1 MVNVLK
7 KNQTN
12 NTNFKSDMEHIRRK
26 RRSNKEIED
35 TIIEVATQSII
46 EKGFNG
52 ITATGIMQKA
62 SIEPV
67 QFYRR
72 YNDLNGFIDEYVK
85 RFDYWFSDVAKSY
98 SNINDDKEQY
108 KKIICGLLDSLLDN
122 KIMQQLLVWELT
134 EHNPTSRRT
143 AQLRELHTLPLC
155 SKYSK
160 IFEESDIDVVAIS
173 AFLIGGIYY
182 LVLHKDLSTFSG
194 IDLNKKGDKERLYK
208 AINQLSEIL
217 FSSIYP
223 SKETVEIA
231 RKMKA
236 DNISTDKIME
246 YTNLSEEL
254 INSL

>member
-1 MVNVLK
+1 MAEEK
-7 KNQTN
+7 QSN
-12 NTNFKSDMEHIRRK
+12 NINLKSDMEHIRRK

-35 TIIEVATQSII
+35 AIIEVATQSII

-108 KKIICGLLDSLLDN
+108 KKIIYGLLDSLFDN
-122 KIMQQLLVWELT
+122 KIMQQLLIWELT
-134 EHNPTSRRT
+134 EHNPTSIRT
-143 AQLRELHTLPLC
+143 ARLRELHTLPLC

-160 IFEESDIDVVAIS
+160 IFEKSDIDIVAIS

-182 LVLHKDLSTFSG
+182 LILHKDLSTFSG
-194 IDLNKKGDKERLYK
+194 IDLNKKEDKERLHR
-208 AINQLSEIL
+208 AIEQLSEML
-217 FSSIYP
+217 FSSTNP
-223 SKETVEIA
+223 SKESIEIA
-231 RKMKA
+231 KKMKA
-236 DNISTDKIME
+236 DNISTEKIIK
-246 YTNLSEEL
+246 YTKLSEEL

>member
-1 MVNVLK
+1 MFGQCTEEK
-7 KNQTN
+7 QSN
-12 NTNFKSDMEHIRRK
+12 NINLKSDMEHIRRK

-35 TIIEVATQSII
+35 AIIEVATQSII

-85 RFDYWFSDVAKSY
+85 KFDYWFSDVAKSY
-98 SNINDDKEQY
+98 SNINDDKEH
-108 KKIICGLLDSLLDN
+108 N
-122 KIMQQLLVWELT
+122 KIMQQLLIWELT
-134 EHNPTSRRT
+134 EHNPTSIRT
-143 AQLRELHTLPLC
+143 ARLRELHTLPLC

-160 IFEESDIDVVAIS
+160 IFEKSDIDIVAIS

-182 LVLHKDLSTFSG
+182 LILHKDLSTFSG
-194 IDLNKKGDKERLYK
+194 IDLNKKEDKERLYR
-208 AINQLSEIL
+208 AIEQLSDML
-217 FSSIYP
+217 FSFTYP
-223 SKETVEIA
+223 SKESIEIA
-231 RKMKA
+231 KKMKA
-236 DNISTDKIME
+236 DNISTEKIMK
-246 YTNLSEEL
+246 YTKLSEEL